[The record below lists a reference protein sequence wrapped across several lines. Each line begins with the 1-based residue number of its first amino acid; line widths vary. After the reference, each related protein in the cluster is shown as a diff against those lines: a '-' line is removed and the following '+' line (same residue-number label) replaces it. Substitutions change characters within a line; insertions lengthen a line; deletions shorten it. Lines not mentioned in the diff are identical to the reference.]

1 MAKLP
6 DYELNLLPEDTYK
19 FQIVEEPEVRITG
32 EKKWM
37 IFKFKIIFPDGKTRK
52 YSDVFFPGDEKYR
65 QILLIAGAKPDE
77 KGIPHLS
84 NMETSELVGV
94 QFDGR
99 IAHIPDRKDE
109 SKIRDSI
116 VEIINPDQEV
126 EEDVPPPGSNDDDV
140 PF

>member
-6 DYELNLLPEDTYK
+6 DYQPNLLPEGIYR
-19 FQIVEEPEVRITG
+19 FQITEEPEIRITG

-37 IFKFKIIFPDGKTRK
+37 IFKFKIIFPDGKTRG

-84 NMETSELVGV
+84 NMDTSELVGV

-109 SKIRDSI
+109 SKVRDSI
-116 VEIINPDQEV
+116 VEIISSDQEV
-126 EEDVPPPGSNDDDV
+126 EEDTPPPSEDDV

>member
-6 DYELNLLPEDTYK
+6 DWRPNLLPEGNYR
-19 FQIVEEPEVRITG
+19 FLIAEEPAIHKTEG
-32 EKKWM
+32 KPWM
-37 IFKFKIIFPDGKTRK
+37 IFRFNVIYPNGKTGK
-52 YSDVFFPGDEKYR
+52 YSEVWFPNDEKYR
-65 QILLIAGAKPDE
+65 RILLIAGAKPDE

-84 NMETSELVGV
+84 NMETSELVGI

-116 VEIINPDQEV
+116 VEIIHPDQEV
-126 EEDVPPPGSNDDDV
+126 EEDIPPPGSDNDV